1 MKFPLTALMIGIA
14 VAGSATARRATQPA
28 KFQIRAVLDAQVEA
42 WNRGDV
48 EAFMQGYRNSPSTS
62 FVTSTGILRGWE
74 TVLARYK
81 KTYPD
86 RGAMGT
92 LTFSDL
98 EINVLSPNAAYVVGR
113 WQLRREHDRPGGV
126 FTLIFRK
133 FPEGWRIVH
142 DHTTA
147 FKPQSDRP
155 AQ

>member
-1 MKFPLTALMIGIA
+1 MKLPAIALWIGITF
-14 VAGSATARRATQPA
+14 AGTASARMVVQPS
-28 KFQIRAVLDAQVEA
+28 KIQIHAVLDAQVEA

-62 FVTSTGILRGWE
+62 FVTATGILRGWE

-81 KTYPD
+81 KSYPD
-86 RGAMGT
+86 RAAMGT

-98 EINVLSPNAAYVVGR
+98 DINVLSPNAAYVVGH
-113 WQLRREHDRPGGV
+113 WQLQREHDQPGGV

-147 FKPQSDRP
+147 FKPQ
-155 AQ
+155 